1 MAGLINLSHARGW
14 LLAVAAG
21 FLLLT
26 GCNFPFAAA
35 PADTGDTAPT
45 ETPFQPGD
53 DPTLDVGF
61 GKDDPLNWYLSS
73 DLPAGVVELV
83 ALPDNASL
91 VEDQTDAQISVGLNG
106 GQVVGR
112 WVYALVAPFPTITD
126 EASLDDVQ
134 ALWRG
139 EGEWLLLV
147 SPETEAVF
155 TAWWGAPDGVQVLA
169 ADEVLDAA
177 WAQDAWALVPFE
189 ALQPRWKVL
198 LVDGQSPVH
207 KDFDPASYALSVPI
221 GLQGEDELVNQVLA
235 DWGLAEISNRDS
247 DLMTTVA
254 VTGVTALVR
263 ATAYE
268 MNRSGITYPAEDVG
282 PLLAGADITHIS
294 NEVPFWD
301 ECPPPDPFQR
311 GLVFCSDPD
320 YIQLLEAI
328 GTDVIELTGDHFNDH
343 GQDPM
348 LFSLDLYDQ
357 YGIPYY
363 GGGHNLE
370 EARSAVIFEH
380 NGNRIAFIGCNGK
393 SGYATASDTRAGA
406 VQCDYEWLANEVGRL
421 HAEGYLVIATFQ
433 HNEVYSFVPQPGLIR
448 DFAVPAEA
456 GASIVSGSQAH
467 QAHGMDFTD
476 EDTLV
481 TYGLGNMFFDQ
492 WTVVDNGDKAL
503 IGMHVFYGGR
513 YISTELYTIQF
524 IDFAKPR
531 FMTAEERAD
540 FLNTL
545 FSASLWDD

>member
-1 MAGLINLSHARGW
+1 MSKTPHSFWARGW
-14 LLAVAAG
+14 LVAAAAS
-21 FLLLT
+21 FLLLA

-35 PADTGDTAPT
+35 PVDAGDSAPT

-53 DPTLDVGF
+53 DSSLDVGF
-61 GKDDPLNWYLSS
+61 GKDNPPSWWLSPN
-73 DLPAGVVELV
+73 LPAGVIEHL
-83 ALPDNASL
+83 ALPENIAV
-91 VEDQTDAQISVGLNG
+91 VEDAGEAQLSVVVNSGQTI
-106 GQVVGR
+106 GQ
-112 WVYALVAPFPTITD
+112 WVYALAAPFPTITD
-126 EASLDDVQ
+126 EASLEDVQ

-139 EGEWLLLV
+139 EGERQLLV

-155 TAWWGAPDGVQVLA
+155 SAWWGAPGVVQVLA
-169 ADEVLDAA
+169 AEELLDAA
-177 WAQDAWALVPFE
+177 WAQDAWALLPFE
-189 ALQPRWKVL
+189 QLQPRWKVL
-198 LVDGQSPVH
+198 LVDGVSPVRV
-207 KDFDPASYALSVPI
+207 DFDAASYALSVPI
-221 GLQGEDELVNQVLA
+221 GLSGEDSLVNQVLA
-235 DWGLAEISNRDS
+235 EWGLADVSNRDT

-301 ECPPPDPFQR
+301 ECPPPDPVQR

-328 GTDVIELTGDHFNDH
+328 GTDVVELTGDHFNDH
-343 GQDPM
+343 GQEPM
-348 LFSLDLYDQ
+348 LFSLDIYDQ

-370 EARSAVIFEH
+370 EGRSAVTFEH

-393 SGYATASDTRAGA
+393 SGYATASETQAGA
-406 VQCDYEWLANEVGRL
+406 VQCDYEWLASEVGRL
-421 HAEGYLVIATFQ
+421 SDEGYLVIATFQ

-467 QAHGMDFTD
+467 QAHGMGFTD
-476 EDTLV
+476 DDTLV

-492 WTVVDNGDKAL
+492 WTVVDNGEKAL
-503 IGMHVFYGGR
+503 IAMHVFYGGR

-540 FLNTL
+540 FLNAL
-545 FSASLWDD
+545 FSASLWND